1 MPLTQDY
8 LEGLGKQVF
17 MLDYLANGLFPCNSD
32 VVRGIRSKKKD
43 WKFND
48 KFEYRM
54 LLSNTNTGGTLNSQ
68 TFKENV
74 ALIKPGVLD
83 YGIYHATYGVISDGF
98 MVDMMQNL
106 ETAEKVASFE
116 QDYAMLMHSM
126 HINVAALFRNF
137 CIHGRFGVVHQ
148 IRASIEAP
156 NIGAARNPVPNVHT
170 PVIGTPFTIAVPQ
183 NVFYSSFKRGKYL
196 IKTKGAAPWATAD
209 VAELYMV
216 LDNQPRLLTLIPVG
230 TTVSDWEDGDFL
242 EVQGNREIIGMPP
255 TTFQN
260 WNYGAITVAA
270 GPYAGTYDQFTGTGT
285 YTNGANAITGA
296 MEGIPD
302 LFPWYFD
309 PADMDTRL
317 GLDLPFRDQ
326 PDRMRYSMEQAGQWI
341 LQREGQ
347 HILDMLL
354 EGVSLTRSS
363 VPWSEVAIWIN
374 PDTLQ
379 RMGVEEGGTVRTLRD
394 NYTSGDITYAR
405 GIKSLDLQVGGRDV
419 NSLIQDYNLP
429 TDVILIGPRNDLSYN
444 TWDNPVFQIDKYIQE
459 TWGNSKPPTVQQ
471 LAAQIPKDFVT
482 SLDIS
487 RRITYG
493 SPILSD
499 GGLASFQNGNG
510 FRHPKNQIPVAFHE
524 MGALFTEYPYT
535 YTVCKL
541 REPIIRIN
549 ED

>member
-1 MPLTQDY
+1 
-8 LEGLGKQVF
+8 
-17 MLDYLANGLFPCNSD
+17 
-32 VVRGIRSKKKD
+32 
-43 WKFND
+43 
-48 KFEYRM
+48 
-54 LLSNTNTGGTLNSQ
+54 
-68 TFKENV
+68 
-74 ALIKPGVLD
+74 
-83 YGIYHATYGVISDGF
+83 
-98 MVDMMQNL
+98 
-106 ETAEKVASFE
+106 
-116 QDYAMLMHSM
+116 
-126 HINVAALFRNF
+126 
-137 CIHGRFGVVHQ
+137 
-148 IRASIEAP
+148 
-156 NIGAARNPVPNVHT
+156 
-170 PVIGTPFTIAVPQ
+170 
-183 NVFYSSFKRGKYL
+183 
-196 IKTKGAAPWATAD
+196 
-209 VAELYMV
+209 
-216 LDNQPRLLTLIPVG
+216 
-230 TTVSDWEDGDFL
+230 
-242 EVQGNREIIGMPP
+242 
-255 TTFQN
+255 
-260 WNYGAITVAA
+260 
-270 GPYAGTYDQFTGTGT
+270 
-285 YTNGANAITGA
+285 

-405 GIKSLDLQVGGRDV
+405 GIKSVDIQVGGRDI

-471 LAAQIPKDFVT
+471 LAAQIPKDFFT

-541 REPIIRIN
+541 REPIIRIS